1 MVNPVYSAPDI
12 AKIRSRYRARDV
24 VYFDPQLVVFQ
35 AQVASVPSA
44 TEGTYL
50 QIAYDTVSV
59 GAYTDIREGQMVVIS
74 ETTDHTD
81 NLYEM
86 RVSHAPSS
94 SLLYVNESAFVLEEN
109 QYITVIDTYKALQRV
124 RKGALVDGHLPY
136 EGLPATINNLP
147 SAFVIE
153 TSGTGQ
159 FVLSPSIQTLDGS
172 TVSSTLY
179 EIPGVLSWDVGG
191 TTVLAS
197 TFTMPAD
204 SHTWGR
210 LSYVLSSGV
219 EGFMVFQLIVQ
230 DPLNPTI
237 AAMSIDQLRLNRT
250 WQGHHAN
257 CRAYAGVP
265 ISSVMNGTRA
275 VIVSRR
281 TYAGGALAGAMD
293 NVAFVGY
300 LSKEANSTQSIDDK
314 SVTFDLVGIWE
325 RTGQLPF
332 NPIAVR
338 DVASPANWDE
348 MNLPTTQRVVAH
360 VLARYSTILNLC
372 SLDLDLT
379 DNTWYGGDMD
389 VNTSSLGDALKQV
402 LSEINAEIIQNP
414 SGELF
419 LRRDLRY
426 EDDAT
431 RDAADIVWTL
441 TGADLRSLDLQ
452 MRHDEQTGRIIIGF
466 RGYQTSRV
474 PSKGGKGVAPAVT
487 LGTSPETRT
496 RNNQLMPADLTD
508 TQLIAAAKQ
517 RAGDVLAAEN
527 PPFEA
532 SAGAIPNLSWLN
544 TSCSQWVLMSIGA
557 SLTTRARSLD
567 VRVLLES
574 IEVSYDNTVGS
585 HDLTLSILP
594 ETKGGAALI
603 VAALTPNV
611 SGLSMFVLPPF
622 PAYGGSYGGPSTLN
636 SVDGDGPAFGGHN
649 TGGGSPVPGDQA
661 YEDAENAPEPGKKKF
676 AISFANSAN
685 VAAGF
690 LSTLGATYRITAG
703 GSAQINKPFP
713 TCTNLKATQGHY
725 VGNPNSAFG
734 KYFPGQ
740 GLGGLPD
747 DPSTGTATFSWRHEV
762 GPIVDNITR
771 VTFEFNQPLAHFR
784 VFANGQIYT
793 HAPSVSSLDLSEDNV
808 PAMFPFN
815 MGLGGFGFTRVSDT
829 IINRVPES
837 FRVIR
842 ICLYTDVD
850 PIYADSFYTWSKNE
864 EGEETDM
871 SLLGALAG
879 LFIQNAV
886 AASPPPPAPDHRYTF
901 DWTGD
906 GNNPEFRWED
916 PDSTWGDNENLP
928 INITIE
934 GEGVDT

>member
-1 MVNPVYSAPDI
+1 VVNPVYSAPDI
-12 AKIRSRYRARDV
+12 AKIRSRYRARDM
-24 VYFDPQLVVFQ
+24 VYFDPQPVVFQ
-35 AQVASVPSA
+35 ALVASVPSA

-50 QIAYDTVSV
+50 QIEYDTVSV
-59 GAYTDIREGQMVVIS
+59 GAYTDIREGMMLVIS
-74 ETTDHTD
+74 ETSDHTD
-81 NLYEM
+81 NLYEL
-86 RVSHAPSS
+86 RISDTPSS
-94 SLLYVNESAFVLEEN
+94 SILYVNEAAFVLEEN

-124 RKGALVDGHLPY
+124 RKGALVDGILPY

-147 SAFVIE
+147 SALVIE

-159 FVLSPSIQTLDGS
+159 FVLNPSLQTLDGS

-179 EIPGVLSWDVGG
+179 EIPGATYDVGG
-191 TTVLAS
+191 TSTLAS
-197 TFTMPAD
+197 TITMPAD

-237 AAMSIDQLRLNRT
+237 AAANIKQLRLNRT
-250 WQGHHAN
+250 WPGHHAN
-257 CRAYAGVP
+257 FRAEAGVP

-281 TYAGGALAGAMD
+281 RYDGGTLAGAMD

-325 RTGQLPF
+325 RAGQLPF

-338 DVASPANWDE
+338 DVASPAKWDE
-348 MNLPTTQRVVAH
+348 MDLPTTQRVVAH

-379 DNTWYGGDMD
+379 DGTWYGGDMD

-402 LSEINAEIIQNP
+402 LSEINAEVIQNP

-441 TGADLRSLDLQ
+441 TSADLRSLDLQ

-517 RAGDVLAAEN
+517 RSGDVLAAEN
-527 PPFEA
+527 PPFEM
-532 SAGAIPNLSWLN
+532 SAGVYPYLSWLN
-544 TSCSQWVLMSIGA
+544 TSCSQWVNVDIAA
-557 SLTTRARSLD
+557 SLTTRGRALD

-574 IEVSYDNTVGS
+574 IEISYDNTIGS

-611 SGLSMFVLPPF
+611 SGLSMFVLPPS
-622 PAYGGSYGGPSTLN
+622 PAYSGSYGGPSTLN
-636 SVDGDGPAFGGHN
+636 STDDQGPAFGGHN
-649 TGGGSPVPGDQA
+649 TGGGNPVPGDQA
-661 YEDAENAPEPGKKKF
+661 WEDAENAPEPGKKKF

-690 LSTLGATYRITAG
+690 TSTLGATYTITAA
-703 GSAQINKPFP
+703 GSARINEPFP
-713 TCTNLKATQGHY
+713 TCTNLKATQSFY
-725 VGNPNSAFG
+725 TGNPDSNYAE
-734 KYFPGQ
+734 YFPGS
-740 GLGGLPD
+740 GLGGAPYE
-747 DPSTGTATFSWRHEV
+747 PPTGDSQFSWRLPPAAIPGEV
-762 GPIVDNITR
+762 ESVEYFFSEPIAD
-771 VTFEFNQPLAHFR
+771 FR
-784 VFANGQIYT
+784 MFANGDTYT
-793 HAPSVSSLDLSEDNV
+793 HAPAVASLLVDATLA
-808 PAMFPFN
+808 PLMFPFD
-815 MGLGGFGFTRVSDT
+815 LSFGFGFTTVT
-829 IINRVPES
+829 NIAPES
-837 FRVIR
+837 FRVER
-842 ICLYTDVD
+842 ICFRYTAE
-850 PIYADSFYTWSKNE
+850 PLYADSFYQWNKNE
-864 EGEETDM
+864 EGNETNM
-871 SLLGALAG
+871 SALGALAG
-879 LFIQNAV
+879 LFIDNAV
-886 AASPPPPAPDHRYTF
+886 AATAAGPNPDHRYTF
-901 DWTGD
+901 DWTGSGGIPD
-906 GNNPEFRWED
+906 FKFQD
-916 PDSTWGDNENLP
+916 PSANWDDNQNLS
-928 INITIE
+928 IHITIE